1 MREAIEASPE
11 SPQSRNA
18 SAAACP
24 YVDRNDPRCAT
35 RFSLG
40 RIEQA
45 FSVCFGAYYGCPM
58 FHRINSERTPTPRAA
73 VVQLTI
79 MSGSGHGRGLPLRP
93 TGT

>member
-1 MREAIEASPE
+1 M
-11 SPQSRNA
+11 RNA
-18 SAAACP
+18 NGGTNEAKTEPPGVCP
-24 YVDRNDPRCAT
+24 YVNHNDLRCAT

-58 FHRINSERTPTPRAA
+58 FHRINGERTRSPEPA
-73 VVQLTI
+73 VVPLTI
-79 MSGSGHGRGLPLRP
+79 SSGTGHGTGLPLRP